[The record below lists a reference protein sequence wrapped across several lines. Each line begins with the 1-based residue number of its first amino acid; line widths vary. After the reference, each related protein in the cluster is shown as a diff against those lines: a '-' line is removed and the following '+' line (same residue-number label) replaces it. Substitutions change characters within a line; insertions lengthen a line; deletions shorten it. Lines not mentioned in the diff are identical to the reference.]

1 MSRHF
6 GLPDRENACREDTMK
21 QMMGNP
27 REPSRLEAAGF
38 AALVWFCV
46 GVLISG
52 WIVLAAWV
60 ILAAVR

>member
-6 GLPDRENACREDTMK
+6 GLPDREKAERICREDMMK
-21 QMMGNP
+21 QMISNP
-27 REPSRLEAAGF
+27 REPAVGF

-52 WIVLAAWV
+52 WIVVAAWL